1 MYKLTENMIQELNMT
16 HLEKEVTEN
25 LGRYIESPWSI
36 IESYFKDQHLSQLV
50 RHHWNHIMIL

>member
-36 IESYFKDQHLSQLV
+36 IESYFKDRS
-50 RHHWNHIMIL
+50 